1 VKRPE
6 RPVDEMMRGRL
17 RAAIVAGDGDEEQLD
32 GVIRMLRAVAPE
44 KDQFPLFD
52 EVRAEALPANGN

>member
-1 VKRPE
+1 
-6 RPVDEMMRGRL
+6 MMRSRL